1 MPVKKRGAELIIGIP
16 DSPVC
21 GIYALADSA
30 GKRYIGSSQNI
41 RQRVLS
47 HKYHMNAFL
56 RDGEDGFLN
65 PAMKEAVK
73 AGESFRCEVLAAFHC
88 AMERS
93 ELREVERLFINKFGG
108 YENTYNY
115 SVILHKV

>member
-1 MPVKKRGAELIIGIP
+1 MPIRKAGTEPITGIP
-16 DSPVC
+16 DCPVC
-21 GIYALADSA
+21 GIYSLSDSS
-30 GKRYIGSSQNI
+30 GKRYIGSSQDI

-47 HKYHMNAFL
+47 HKYNMNAFL
-56 RDGEDGFLN
+56 REGENGFLN
-65 PAMKEAVK
+65 PAMKEAIIS
-73 AGESFRCEVLAAFHC
+73 GEVFRCEVLASFNC

-93 ELREVERLFINKFGG
+93 ELREIERLFINKFGG